1 MILYTKQGDV
11 MPVILKHIDKIA
23 REKNRDVIF
32 INFNKEVFPSYD
44 YEDYKERNEL
54 LQWLDEKHIPYMECG
69 PIASEN
75 GWESYRG
82 QLYID
87 LPIDE
92 TNEKY
97 QLLCERLDGPN
108 GTFKIEGVESWVFPL
123 EIAMKNKYHD
133 EPGFWDKWAENF

>member
-1 MILYTKQGDV
+1 

-44 YEDYKERNEL
+44 HLKYKERNNL
-54 LQWLDEKHIPYMECG
+54 LQWLDENNIPYMECG
-69 PIASEN
+69 PIADES

-92 TNEKY
+92 KNKKY
-97 QLLCERLDGPN
+97 KLLCEHLDGPN
-108 GTFKIEGVESWVFPL
+108 STFKIEGVESWIFPL
-123 EIAMKNKYHD
+123 EVAMKNKHHD
-133 EPGFWDKWAENF
+133 EPGFWDRWAENF